1 MTNSETSVNPI
12 GGDAL
17 WRSVIEPALDSLMMR
32 ILARD
37 NVQRAWARVKSNQ
50 GAPGSDGM
58 TLEDFPAYAREHWPE
73 IRQSLLD
80 GRYQPRPV
88 RRVVIPKPQGKGERM
103 LGVPCVVDRV
113 IQQAILQILT
123 PIFDPDFSESSYGS
137 RPKRSAHGAIKQVKG
152 FIKAGC
158 RYVVDLDLE
167 KFFDTINHD
176 VLMHRVARKVD
187 DKVLLGLIGR
197 YLRSGVCLGEHI
209 QATEMGAPQGSPISP
224 LLSNILLDD
233 LDQELERR
241 GLRFVRYLDDLVIL
255 VTSKR
260 AAHRV
265 MAKVSRY
272 LTVKLKL
279 KANRAKSR
287 VIRISQLEY
296 LGFRF
301 QGLRIHCTNQVLRD
315 FKHRL
320 RRLTSR
326 SWGISMAER
335 LRRINR
341 YLRGWMNY
349 FGISQYYTPIEQ
361 LDKWLRRRI
370 RMCYWKQWR
379 KPRTRIGN
387 LLRMGTSKRQA
398 ISTGLSRKGYWRL
411 SKTLATHTGMTNDWL
426 EEQGLLSIRQL
437 WMKVQGYAS

>member
-1 MTNSETSVNPI
+1 MKEGYHTPLSI
-12 GGDAL
+12 
-17 WRSVIEPALDSLMMR
+17 LD
-32 ILARD
+32 
-37 NVQRAWARVKSNQ
+37 
-50 GAPGSDGM
+50 
-58 TLEDFPAYAREHWPE
+58 
-73 IRQSLLD
+73 
-80 GRYQPRPV
+80 
-88 RRVVIPKPQGKGERM
+88 ER
-103 LGVPCVVDRV
+103 
-113 IQQAILQILT
+113 
-123 PIFDPDFSESSYGS
+123 
-137 RPKRSAHGAIKQVKG
+137 
-152 FIKAGC
+152 
-158 RYVVDLDLE
+158 
-167 KFFDTINHD
+167 
-176 VLMHRVARKVD
+176 
-187 DKVLLGLIGR
+187 GLIGS
-197 YLRSGVCLGEHI
+197 YLRAGVCVGEHI
-209 QATEMGAPQGSPISP
+209 HATEMGAPQGSPLSP

-233 LDQELERR
+233 LDKELERR

-260 AAHRV
+260 AAQRV
-265 MAKVSRY
+265 MANVSRY

-279 KANRAKSR
+279 KVNLAKSR

-315 FKHRL
+315 FKYRL

-326 SWGISMAER
+326 RWGISMAER
-335 LRRINR
+335 MRRINR

-379 KPRTRIGN
+379 KPRIRIGN
-387 LLRMGTSKRQA
+387 LLKMGTSKRQA

-411 SKTLATHTGMTNDWL
+411 SKTLATHTGMTNEWL
-426 EEQGLLSIRQL
+426 EAQGMLSIRQL